1 MSHKHSK
8 KMVVSCCT
16 SLSLTEMVFLTGK
29 NHFKDLQH
37 VLYQPSKFLLEQIC
51 LTLLPKGAN
60 ITYAHAKKHTHTQ
73 QQLFGQLTITT
84 LKLRN
89 WVLPDFW

>member
-1 MSHKHSK
+1 
-8 KMVVSCCT
+8 MVVSCCT

-60 ITYAHAKKHTHTQ
+60 ITYAHAKTHTHT
-73 QQLFGQLTITT
+73 TT
-84 LKLRN
+84 TVWSAHHNNTKIEELGAA
-89 WVLPDFW
+89 